1 MQFGVIVADENVNL
15 CTISFN
21 DSAFIAGR
29 GSKKVTSADAW
40 QNGAQAG

>member
-21 DSAFIAGR
+21 DSAFIGGR